1 MIRYEIKVSCNETEK
16 YKIQDIMNI
25 EKLKSVIWDFDQ
37 KLRSIAKYGPEAGEA
52 KGEYDL
58 DSDEA
63 YKARHMLWEFLSE
76 EGITSKD
83 LG

>member
-1 MIRYEIKVSCNETEK
+1 MIRYEIKVSCNEAEK
-16 YKIQDIMNI
+16 YKIRDVMNI
-25 EKLKSVIWDFDQ
+25 EKLKSVLWDFDQ
-37 KLRSIAKYGPEAGEA
+37 KLRSIAKYGPEET

-76 EGITSKD
+76 EGITSED